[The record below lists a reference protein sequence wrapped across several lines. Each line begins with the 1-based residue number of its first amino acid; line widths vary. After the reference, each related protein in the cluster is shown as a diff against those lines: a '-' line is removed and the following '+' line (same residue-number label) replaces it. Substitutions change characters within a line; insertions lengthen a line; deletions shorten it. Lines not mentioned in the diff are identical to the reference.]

1 VKLGHR
7 RIGVVVTVAND
18 LTQTPDITK
27 TQTGFPGGGRISSRK
42 IMPTPAPQHP
52 TIMNVLRKALAD
64 HHPAI
69 G

>member
-1 VKLGHR
+1 MM
-7 RIGVVVTVAND
+7 VVNVLA
-18 LTQTPDITK
+18 QPPDITK
-27 TQTGFPGGGRISSRK
+27 PQIGFPGAGRISSRK